1 MLDKKKI
8 IDTYERA
15 LHVPYFARL
24 ILQRDGETTPSATFI
39 EQVWV
44 EAQLKPETRSDAVSS
59 LLKKLHSQGIQDP
72 HEMSKQVNEFLYFE
86 PTDFDNVV
94 SYMKRLKLAM
104 VKNKNYGNHPM
115 SASSRTTARRRT
127 LSLADRKRYEFS
139 DLP

>member
-1 MLDKKKI
+1 M
-8 IDTYERA
+8 
-15 LHVPYFARL
+15 
-24 ILQRDGETTPSATFI
+24 
-39 EQVWV
+39 
-44 EAQLKPETRSDAVSS
+44 
-59 LLKKLHSQGIQDP
+59 LKKLHSQGIQDP

-86 PTDFDNVV
+86 PKDFDNVV